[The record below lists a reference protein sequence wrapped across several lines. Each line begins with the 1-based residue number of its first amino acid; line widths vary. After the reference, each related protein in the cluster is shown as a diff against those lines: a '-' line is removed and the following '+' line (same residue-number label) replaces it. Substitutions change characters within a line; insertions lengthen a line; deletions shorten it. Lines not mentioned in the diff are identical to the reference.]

1 MSDVRSSLS
10 ICKRIKER
18 LQNLDFVKKHSDEK
32 IIETLVDF
40 YEDNKLQ
47 FEKWKTKKK

>member
-18 LQNLDFVKKHSDEK
+18 LRNLDFVRKDSYEEV
-32 IIETLVDF
+32 IETLMNF
-40 YEDNKLQ
+40 YEDNKTQ